1 MTERMS
7 LKELSP
13 DQLFSGAVLLACV
26 LILTLV
32 YGQTSLGFYRLWVA
46 ENSLQSHGLLLLPL
60 SYYLLAREWYTRRHE
75 LQISFRPMLLLLLV
89 ILSVIWL
96 LSDIAQIQVGSQ
108 MVLIMI
114 LSVSVMALFGMKH
127 TARLVLP
134 ILVLISATS
143 VWSVLSQ
150 PLQVPTAVFVN
161 QLLHLTGYVSFQESY
176 FITIPEGVFE
186 VGDTCSGLRYQIA
199 AITLAILY
207 SFFSHYSLRHA
218 VVYLLLASGVAF
230 ISNTIRIYIVVLS
243 GHYTNMTHSLLN
255 DHIWLGWVVFV
266 ICYAIFM
273 YATVSYEK
281 RLKTDQKQSD
291 AEQGKAPVTKV
302 SYSKKILIASA
313 LLVSASAGPIYSVI
327 AMNGDV
333 VRGSHDFDF
342 SFSQLELTEVA
353 VDESWN
359 PAWVNADFEKRAAY
373 LVAGTKAEFYT
384 AYYATQEQ
392 GKEAVNDLNQ
402 AYNRDD
408 WISSERVKR
417 EIKLSAGRTVPLLE
431 ETVVDSKRNERIIWQ
446 WYYIGGEISSSRLQS
461 KLYGI
466 LGALKGRHD
475 AAVVVIS
482 TDKTGDGVVERE
494 SMTRFADSVI
504 DKIEQ
509 HYSTQKN

>member
-1 MTERMS
+1 MAERMT

-13 DQLFSGAVLLACV
+13 DQLFSGVVLLACV

-32 YGQTSLGFYRLWVA
+32 YGQTSIGFYRLWVA

-60 SYYLLAREWYTRRHE
+60 SYYLLAREWYSRRHE
-75 LQISFRPMLLLLLV
+75 LQISFRPILLLLLV

-96 LSDIAQIQVGSQ
+96 LSEIAQIQVGSQ

-114 LSVSVMALFGMKH
+114 LSVSVMALFGIKH
-127 TARLVLP
+127 TARMVLP

-161 QLLHLTGYVSFQESY
+161 QMLHFTGYASFQESY

-199 AITLAILY
+199 AITLAIIY
-207 SFFSHYSLRHA
+207 SFFSHYSIRHA
-218 VVYLLLASGVAF
+218 VIYMLLASGVAF
-230 ISNTIRIYIVVLS
+230 ISNSIRIYIVVLS

-266 ICYAIFM
+266 ICYAAFM

-281 RLKTDQKQSD
+281 RLKGEQKQPVI
-291 AEQGKAPVTKV
+291 ETGKVPVTKF
-302 SYSKKILIASA
+302 SYSKTILIASV
-313 LLVSASAGPIYSVI
+313 LLISASAGPIYSVI
-327 AMNGDV
+327 AMNGDGM
-333 VRGSHDFDF
+333 RGSYDFDF
-342 SFSQLELTEVA
+342 SFGEINLTEVTA
-353 VDESWN
+353 DERWN
-359 PAWVNADFEKRAAY
+359 PAWVNADFEKRTAY
-373 LVAGTKAEFYT
+373 QVAGINAELYT

-402 AYNRDD
+402 AYNSEE
-408 WISSERVKR
+408 WVSSDRV
-417 EIKLSAGRTVPLLE
+417 ILDINLSAGRTISVSE
-431 ETVVDSKRNERIIWQ
+431 ETIVDSKRNERIIWQ

-482 TDKTGDGVVERE
+482 TDKTGDGTLERE
-494 SMTRFADSVI
+494 SMMKFTDLVI
-504 DKIEQ
+504 NKIEQ
-509 HYSTQKN
+509 HYSAQKN